1 MNTVFSSWG
10 SAARLPRALLAAGV
24 VCAALVVAN
33 PARAQSEASAALSM
47 LPVASVVGTA
57 SVASAAAGA
66 VVTVPAALSVGGAV
80 LTVRAVEAS
89 AVGTVYL
96 LERASD
102 GAQVSVEVVGR
113 GVAGSAYAVGTVVT
127 CSVIGTGVIL
137 SAAGEAIAFT
147 PTALRRALLY
157 HDRPLR
163 WQPDARVACCRG
175 SWSLLCCRCH
185 PGSPATPNR
194 RS

>member
-1 MNTVFSSWG
+1 MMNAVFSSWG

-113 GVAGSAYAVGTVVT
+113 GVAGLAYAVGTVVT

-137 SAAGEAIAFT
+137 SAAGEAIAFV
-147 PTALRRALLY
+147 PNAIGRALL
-157 HDRPLR
+157 HNERL
-163 WQPDARVACCRG
+163 
-175 SWSLLCCRCH
+175 
-185 PGSPATPNR
+185 
-194 RS
+194 